1 MSVLSA
7 SVVFS
12 QGQEG
17 TDAPPPHG
25 HSERRWETSPSGRCC
40 SSGCPLTSTHTPILS
55 LPPRTPVY
63 HINEMREVVVDQD
76 QGAVELSSAP
86 GAQEPVIQSFQNDVA
101 ISRTPSEDQAFTEFQ
116 GNQQGRQIH
125 RLDDLEG
132 VPFQELIG
140 CEISHFTQL
149 ILVWVS
155 VCVAPPRVC
164 LKCRESAAVC
174 NQPKSLQSGQS
185 QAGIRAIRSTRTV
198 PYA

>member
-1 MSVLSA
+1 MSVISA

-25 HSERRWETSPSGRCC
+25 HAERRWETLPSEGCC
-40 SSGCPLTSTHTPILS
+40 SSGDCPVAPLRLLTSS
-55 LPPRTPVY
+55 LIPSRIPVY

-86 GAQEPVIQSFQNDVA
+86 AAQEPVIQSFQNSVA
-101 ISRTPSEDQAFTEFQ
+101 ISPTPSEGQAFAEFQ
-116 GNQQGRQIH
+116 GNQQGRHIH

-149 ILVWVS
+149 NLILGF
-155 VCVAPPRVC
+155 C
-164 LKCRESAAVC
+164 LCC
-174 NQPKSLQSGQS
+174 TPKSVSEVS
-185 QAGIRAIRSTRTV
+185 RIISSV
-198 PYA
+198 